1 MYVRRKDIKPF
12 DKKVWL
18 ASPTMHGDELKYIT
32 EAYDSNWMSTVGANI
47 NEVEHIAAQKAEM
60 KYAVA
65 LSSCTAALHLC
76 VRAAGERLYG
86 RPAIG
91 HGAVEGRRVFCS
103 DMTFAATLNP
113 VVYEGG
119 IPVFIDTERDTW
131 NMNPGLWKEPLR
143 FTPRCSWWWRRTCTG
158 FPVRRTRSAL
168 CATPTARCS
177 SRMPPSPWALHIGKA
192 DGQLRRL
199 RGDLLQRQQN
209 HHRLQRR
216 LPADQ

>member
-1 MYVRRKDIKPF
+1 MAVDLR
-12 DKKVWL
+12 
-18 ASPTMHGDELKYIT
+18 
-32 EAYDSNWMSTVGANI
+32 
-47 NEVEHIAAQKAEM
+47 Q
-60 KYAVA
+60 AVA

-131 NMNPGLWKEPLR
+131 NMNPRALERAFEIYPEVQLVVAAHLY
-143 FTPRCSWWWRRTCTG
+143 G
-158 FPVRRTRSAL
+158 FPGKADEIRAVCDAHGAL
-168 CATPTARCS
+168 LIEDAAES
-177 SRMPPSPWALHIGKA
+177 MA

-199 RGDLLQRQQN
+199 RGDLLQRQQD